1 MKSQIDVLDHGDA
14 SALGAAAIA
23 AVAVGTYPDLQRA
36 VAALKIPVTVVEPH
50 AANHSIYDQAYRN
63 YQKLFAALLPLQK

>member
-1 MKSQIDVLDHGDA
+1 VLDHGDA

-23 AVAVGTYPDLQRA
+23 AVAVGTYPDLPHA
-36 VAALKIPVTVVEPH
+36 VAALKIPVTIVEPD
-50 AANHSIYDQAYRN
+50 AENYGIYEQAYRN